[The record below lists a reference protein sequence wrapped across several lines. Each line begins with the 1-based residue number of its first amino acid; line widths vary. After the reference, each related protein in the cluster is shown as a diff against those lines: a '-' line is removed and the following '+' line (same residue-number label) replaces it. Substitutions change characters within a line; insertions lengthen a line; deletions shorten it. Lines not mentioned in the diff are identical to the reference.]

1 MDGAPAWKAVAKLVW
16 INGGIADMQYAVG
29 KSWIFWYGIFSAITQ
44 SASKYW
50 MSVSARLD
58 KRCQE
63 LKWSLWRGRCGSR
76 PLQCFHG
83 INYGFYFYKKIL
95 THDKDTFLTI
105 RPRPRRLLIRK
116 AFSKQAI
123 VPKSLV
129 TATYFTAAQTLTV
142 LKSSDMISHND
153 KFWHHGQYSTFGAL
167 LCMQGKLKAPSF
179 PCPTSQKPL
188 FSPSRM
194 KNIKSAPQL
203 FSKLIENSDRGNQ
216 T

>member
-129 TATYFTAAQTLTV
+129 TATYFTAEQTLTV
-142 LKSSDMISHND
+142 SKSSYMN
-153 KFWHHGQYSTFGAL
+153 
-167 LCMQGKLKAPSF
+167 
-179 PCPTSQKPL
+179 SQ
-188 FSPSRM
+188 
-194 KNIKSAPQL
+194 NIK
-203 FSKLIENSDRGNQ
+203 NSDTMDSIPLLGLYFACRRNRKRPPLSSLYLQRHCSPCRGWRMSRASCSHSPN
-216 T
+216 

>member
-105 RPRPRRLLIRK
+105 RPRPRRLLIRRLFQNRRLCRK
-116 AFSKQAI
+116 AWWLLPTSRPRKHWRYWN
-123 VPKSLV
+123 P
-129 TATYFTAAQTLTV
+129 LTWFHTMI
-142 LKSSDMISHND
+142 SSDTMDSIPLLGLYFACRGNWKRPPFPALHRKSHCSPRRGWRISRARRS
-153 KFWHHGQYSTFGAL
+153 Y
-167 LCMQGKLKAPSF
+167 
-179 PCPTSQKPL
+179 
-188 FSPSRM
+188 SPS
-194 KNIKSAPQL
+194 
-203 FSKLIENSDRGNQ
+203 
-216 T
+216 